1 MYTGGKLHRLV
12 NDNFYNMI
20 HDALDAKGW
29 FGAGRRHQPVQM
41 TPETIEDN
49 QIIPPYT
56 IAVSDENINS
66 EDIELGSH
74 LSEHRY
80 QMYIDVYAESR
91 AIGIDLAGDIKD
103 LLEGR
108 MTAINRDS
116 PSFKVYDLSVQS
128 ATPIELFTVQID
140 EVELRREREFSNEY
154 KKYWYSV
161 GCVLTHSYQSDLD

>member
-1 MYTGGKLHRLV
+1 
-12 NDNFYNMI
+12 
-20 HDALDAKGW
+20 
-29 FGAGRRHQPVQM
+29 
-41 TPETIEDN
+41 
-49 QIIPPYT
+49 
-56 IAVSDENINS
+56 
-66 EDIELGSH
+66 
-74 LSEHRY
+74 
-80 QMYIDVYAESR
+80 MYIDVYAESR

-108 MTAINRDS
+108 MSAINRDS

-161 GCVLTHSYQSDLD
+161 GCVLTHAYQSDLD